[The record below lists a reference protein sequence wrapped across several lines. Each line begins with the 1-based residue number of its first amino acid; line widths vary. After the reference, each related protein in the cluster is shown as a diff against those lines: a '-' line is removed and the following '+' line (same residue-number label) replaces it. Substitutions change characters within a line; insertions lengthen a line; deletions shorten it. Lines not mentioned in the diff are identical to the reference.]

1 MAQAD
6 PASDLI
12 DMHDDRAGVG
22 PPGAAL
28 RLTAPRVHTIFLT
41 QYYPPEVG
49 APQARIS
56 ALARGLAARGERMTV
71 HTCFPHYPDGEIK
84 APYRNRPLARE
95 RDGEAEVVRSAV
107 YAAANRGF
115 GRRLAG
121 HVSFAGSALA
131 TARASGPANVVV
143 VETPPLFLAG
153 AAIPYA
159 RMKGARLVVN
169 VADLWPDSAIE
180 LGALRSPAA
189 IQAARVMERAAYRA
203 AAAIACPTEG
213 IVAAL
218 ERRPESAGKA
228 VLMRPAV
235 DLERFD
241 CEAGRDAAG
250 DETSSGDGPLRV
262 LYAGT
267 VGMAHGLDTLLD
279 AAAILA
285 ERRDAAVEVTIAGDG
300 AEAPDLRARLAAR
313 GPANVRMLGA
323 VPSERI
329 PALYAG
335 SDVAVVMLRDRP
347 IFHGAFPTKMLEAM
361 AASRPVVLSARGEA
375 ARLIEKAD
383 AGLVVE
389 PESPQELAGALT
401 ALAAE
406 PALRIRLGEAGRQ
419 AVEQDFGRDAWLNRW
434 SDLLSQASR

>member
-1 MAQAD
+1 V
-6 PASDLI
+6 
-12 DMHDDRAGVG
+12 RA
-22 PPGAAL
+22 
-28 RLTAPRVHTIFLT
+28 IFLT

-56 ALARGLAARGERMTV
+56 ALARGLAARGEQATV

-84 APYRNRPLARE
+84 APYRNRLLARE
-95 RDGEAEVVRSAV
+95 PDGEAEVVRSAV
-107 YAAANRGF
+107 YPAANRGF

-121 HVSFAGSALA
+121 HLSFASSALA
-131 TARASGPANVVV
+131 TARAAGGADVVV

-189 IQAARVMERAAYRA
+189 IRAARAVERAAYRA

-218 ERRPESAGKA
+218 EERPESAGKA

-241 CEAGRDAAG
+241 SEAGGEVAG
-250 DETSSGDGPLRV
+250 DGTGSTNEPLRV

-279 AAAILA
+279 AAEVLAAQADAPAI
-285 ERRDAAVEVTIAGDG
+285 EITIAGDG
-300 AEAPDLRARLAAR
+300 AEAPALRQRLTAGRLPNAQ
-313 GPANVRMLGA
+313 MLGA

-329 PALYAG
+329 PSLYKE

-347 IFHGAFPTKMLEAM
+347 IFHGALPTKMLEAM

-375 ARLIEKAD
+375 ARLIEEAN

-389 PESPQELAGALT
+389 PENPR
-401 ALAAE
+401 ALAD
-406 PALRIRLGEAGRQ
+406 ALATLAADPDLRHRQGAAGRQ
-419 AVEQDFGRDAWLNRW
+419 EVEENFGRSAWLDRW
-434 SDLLSQASR
+434 RDLLAAHR